1 MLVYKKKCML
11 ACRAYIVIVL
21 VSNLFCLCLVTVEDS
36 IYVLGGVVFVLSGG
50 LRHNYVSLFSPGAAT
65 GSSHPRG
72 VLFNIRDLKIDVYG
86 KPPSNRILTSTVRCS
101 NLCAFDQ
108 S

>member
-1 MLVYKKKCML
+1 MY
-11 ACRAYIVIVL
+11 ACLPSIHSYCSSFKPVL
-21 VSNLFCLCLVTVEDS
+21 PVFGYRRRFNIC
-36 IYVLGGVVFVLSGG
+36 LGGVVFVLSGG